1 MEDTI
6 YLEADSEITEAIDK
20 LKKAKGH
27 TVKLVVPARSPLAQS
42 VVNLKLLK
50 KAAKDNS
57 KELALVTG
65 DKTARHLAGR
75 LEIPVAATVK
85 AEPKVPEVAK
95 EDEKPDIDQ
104 AAEEAEAAKADEET
118 AAEEPDDREDDSP
131 VKTRDLDETED
142 DRDEAKPVK
151 APKKSKADKKNKIP
165 NYNDFQKKLFI
176 GIGAAVGVIA
186 VILLITFVASANII
200 ITAQATQKPVN
211 INFTANATATTDP
224 ITSIAAAR
232 LLTESKDFSANVTA
246 TGQKDIGSKATGNL
260 SIKNCE
266 DSNPRSLPA
275 GASFSTNG
283 KNFTTNSAVTV
294 AGGSFSG
301 GGSVCNSAP
310 AQVGI
315 TATDNG
321 DSYNFSNAS
330 FSTPSL
336 TANFKSTGTTSGGS
350 SKVVTVLSQ
359 SDIDKAKQSA
369 LDANNDKMKS
379 DLQNKASK
387 DLTVLPDTYSQ
398 NVTSFS
404 ASSAADSQ
412 VSSASISGHVD
423 YTMLAVPNSALDQ
436 LINAALKK
444 DLKATDDIYENGR
457 DSADIRVTKTVSKS
471 EAELSLKTTAYVGAK
486 IDKEALSKAIA
497 GKSKHDASTYI
508 KDQVPSAQ
516 SVNIHGVPFW
526 PWLPAIPSH
535 NKIQIK
541 VITN

>member
-27 TVKLVVPARSPLAQS
+27 TVKMVVPARSPLAQS

-65 DKTARHLAGR
+65 DRTARHLAGR

-104 AAEEAEAAKADEET
+104 AAEEAEAAKDDEVAEADASTEE
-118 AAEEPDDREDDSP
+118 EDDSP
-131 VKTRDLDETED
+131 VKTRDLHDE
-142 DRDEAKPVK
+142 DEISDKPTAEK
-151 APKKSKADKKNKIP
+151 SPKKSKSEKKNKIP

-176 GIGAAVGVIA
+176 GIGAALGLIA
-186 VILLITFVASANII
+186 IILLITFVASANII
-200 ITAQATQKPVN
+200 IIAQANQKPVN
-211 INFTANATATTDP
+211 INFTASATSATDP
-224 ITSIAAAR
+224 ATGTAAAR
-232 LLTESKDFSANVTA
+232 LLTQSKDFSANVTA
-246 TGQKDIGSKATGNL
+246 SGQKDVGTKATG
-260 SIKNCE
+260 SISIRNCE

-275 GASFSTNG
+275 GTTFSTNG
-283 KNFTTNSAVTV
+283 KNFTSNSAVTI

-301 GGSVCNSAP
+301 GGSVCNSAV

-315 TATDNG
+315 TAGENG

-336 TANFKSTGTTSGGS
+336 TANFKSTGTTNGGS
-350 SKVVTVLSQ
+350 SKVVTILSQ
-359 SDIDKAKQSA
+359 SDIDKAKQTA
-369 LDANNDKMKS
+369 LDANNDKVKS
-379 DLQNKASK
+379 DLQSKASK
-387 DLTVLPDTYSQ
+387 DLTVLPDTFSQ
-398 NVTSFS
+398 NVTAFS
-404 ASSAADSQ
+404 SSSAVDSQ
-412 VSSASISGHVD
+412 VNSATITGRVD
-423 YTMLAVPNSALDQ
+423 YTMLAVPNTALDQ
-436 LINAALKK
+436 IINAQLKK
-444 DLKATDDIYENGR
+444 DLKPTDDIYQNGR
-457 DSADIRVTKTVSKS
+457 DDAEVKVTKLVNKS
-471 EAELSLKTTAYVGAK
+471 QAELNLKTTAYAGAK
-486 IDKEALSKAIA
+486 IDKQALAKAVA
-497 GKSKHDASTYI
+497 GKSKHDASSYI
-508 KDQVPSAQ
+508 KEQVPSAQ

-526 PWLPAIPSH
+526 PWLPAVPSH